1 MNVGIELI
9 EDPDTTEIKEKIDS
23 LNEQNSQTQQVF
35 FKEERIPTGDI
46 VSISKEEQNKLSEEE
61 KEEIA

>member
-46 VSISKEEQNKLSEEE
+46 VSVSKEEQNKLSEE
-61 KEEIA
+61 

>member
-1 MNVGIELI
+1 
-9 EDPDTTEIKEKIDS
+9 
-23 LNEQNSQTQQVF
+23 VF

-46 VSISKEEQNKLSEEE
+46 VSVSKEEQDKLSDEQ